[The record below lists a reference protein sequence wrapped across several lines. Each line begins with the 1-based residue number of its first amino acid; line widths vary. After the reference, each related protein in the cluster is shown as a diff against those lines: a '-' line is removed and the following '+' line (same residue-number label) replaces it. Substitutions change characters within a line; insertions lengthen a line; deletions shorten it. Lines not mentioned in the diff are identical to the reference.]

1 MEKKLNIF
9 NIEDLV
15 QIGEDARRAPN
26 NNAEANYQNRTAE
39 EVEMDK
45 LIVAEKKL
53 FLLVNIMNS
62 GVMVGEGLTK
72 DINYVISD
80 NINRGIIEDKIMN
93 ILKTV

>member
-1 MEKKLNIF
+1 MEKKINIY

-15 QIGEDARRAPN
+15 QIGENARRAPN

-39 EVEMDK
+39 EIEMDK
-45 LIVAEKKL
+45 LIIAEKKL

-72 DINYVISD
+72 DINYVIAD
-80 NINRGIIEDKIMN
+80 GINRNIIEEKIMT